1 MALAFCI
8 LGKFLGVG
16 CHCFPPPLHVP
27 TFVARCPHVRN
38 DARDPSSERW
48 NCGQEHCPVILPK
61 WQLPRHL
68 GIFYTPQCKR
78 CGTHGFT
85 SPLMEGVLMIF
96 SPLKIRR
103 LWPRLNP
110 QTWVLK
116 ASTLPL
122 DHQSHYTQ
130 IYTKAQNKNPVI
142 LVEHKIWSWLML
154 RKRRI
159 TFPRSW
165 SISQTTSSYI
175 LHTTGLTPWV
185 HSMVPAMNQHSGLCQ
200 VHWNCLM
207 FWQKL
212 LLPSW
217 G

>member
-1 MALAFCI
+1 M
-8 LGKFLGVG
+8 
-16 CHCFPPPLHVP
+16 
-27 TFVARCPHVRN
+27 
-38 DARDPSSERW
+38 
-48 NCGQEHCPVILPK
+48 
-61 WQLPRHL
+61 
-68 GIFYTPQCKR
+68 PQCKR
-78 CGTHGFT
+78 HGTHGFT
-85 SPLMEGVLMIF
+85 SPPKEGVVRIF
-96 SPLKIRR
+96 SPLKIRW

-110 QTWVLK
+110 KTWVLK

-122 DHQSHYTQ
+122 DHRSRYSQ

-142 LVEHKIWSWLML
+142 PVEHKMWPWLML

-159 TFPRSW
+159 TFPRLW

-175 LHTTGLTPWV
+175 LHIRGLTPWV
-185 HSMVPAMNQHSGLCQ
+185 HSMVPAMNQRSGLCQ

-207 FWQKL
+207 FRQKL